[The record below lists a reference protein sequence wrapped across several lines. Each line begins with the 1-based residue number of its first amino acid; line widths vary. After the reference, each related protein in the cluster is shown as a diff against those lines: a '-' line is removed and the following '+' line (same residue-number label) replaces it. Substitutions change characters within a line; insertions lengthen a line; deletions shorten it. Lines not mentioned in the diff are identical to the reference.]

1 MVTEQQKSQA
11 DQKFD
16 RVMGSLTGLPDVKQT
31 RPSTVLDT
39 TPIVGDTRAYIVQT
53 FRTPDQGF
61 LTFLQI
67 VDGEGRARIILPHKV
82 VEGIVRQ
89 RTKLTD
95 RSTAESRARKART
108 REVARKRKEKEA
120 RKAAWAARHK

>member
-1 MVTEQQKSQA
+1 MNEELKSRA

-61 LTFLQI
+61 LAFLQI

-82 VEGIVRQ
+82 VEAIGRQ
-89 RTKLTD
+89 RAKLTD
-95 RSTAESRARKART
+95 RSTPDSRARKART
-108 REVARKRKEKEA
+108 REVAKRRRERAE
-120 RKAAWAARHK
+120 RKARYAAK